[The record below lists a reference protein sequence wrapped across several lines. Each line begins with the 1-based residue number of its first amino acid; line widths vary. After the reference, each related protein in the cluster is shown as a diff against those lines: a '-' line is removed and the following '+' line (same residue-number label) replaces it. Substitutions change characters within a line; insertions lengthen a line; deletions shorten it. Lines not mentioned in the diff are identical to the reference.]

1 MKQSKNMLKTYSL
14 TLCFLKVFY
23 LFDSATGLTELSKKT
38 RRYTFNQWI
47 KPIGNRLVVP
57 WKI

>member
-1 MKQSKNMLKTYSL
+1 MLKTYSL